1 MDEQERGLYLAYES
15 SQARMERVNTKLWV
29 VIILLIVAL
38 VGSNGAWIW
47 YESQWKYVESTTLTQ
62 EANSDG
68 YSDINIQG
76 IGGDY
81 NVGESKTDNIT
92 D

>member
-38 VGSNGAWIW
+38 IGTNGAWIW
-47 YESQWKYVESTTLTQ
+47 YESQYEDLVVTQ
-62 EANSDG
+62 EVDATADG
-68 YSDINIQG
+68 ENDLHINTV
-76 IGGDY
+76 GGDY
-81 NVGESKTDNIT
+81 DGGESTHKADG
-92 D
+92 